1 MIIMNH
7 FFMMP
12 LYLGSLVSV
21 PSEAISRPQPLRRC
35 VELSSCSPQ
44 LLAAKVD
51 IDPTTGL
58 PIADGAEWHHS
69 KDELW
74 SVPVLVKDILGN
86 YIAVLDRK
94 KQEGIG
100 GLEVPSF
107 LNSIG
112 MVSNWSRGTIRVAA
126 TGLSQTCFYFICNKK
141 LPLILVD
148 DLEIK
153 VGDRVFHPK
162 QGDGNQTCT
171 DISCPLQPFR
181 ATSSEFKEFVSF
193 QVSDSLAAA
202 LRTATPGQVWIKL
215 KLLSGGFPT
224 VQTVSN
230 KTIQAWQTIYK
241 DADPS
246 ILGSMNPPD
255 FKIVPVHNWPEPA
268 ENGSIGSTK
277 YNRSGANISN
287 QIAGQNT
294 PLKDKQTNLPIVR
307 GTTWRSGNDIPWS
320 VPVLVRDDFEG
331 EYKAVFDKSSGLIT
345 NWSQQFM
352 EVFLY
357 DKQQGDIFNV
367 NAFDLQLGPQTFKLQ
382 GSQNRFA
389 ISGDLSKAL
398 REAPAIKPVLTFT
411 IQRSKKKPKSIQRT
425 LDLKTVQAWK
435 NLYVEEATTT
445 SSIK

>member
-1 MIIMNH
+1 M
-7 FFMMP
+7 
-12 LYLGSLVSV
+12 SS
-21 PSEAISRPQPLRRC
+21 PSAETHNPKLIHQC
-35 VELSSCSPQ
+35 IELSNCSSQ
-44 LLAAKVD
+44 LVAAKVD

-58 PIADGAEWHHS
+58 PIADGAEWHRS

-86 YIAVLDRK
+86 YVAVLDRK
-94 KQEGIG
+94 RQEGVG
-100 GLEVPSF
+100 GLEVPSL

-126 TGLSQTCFYFICNKK
+126 TGLNQTCFYFICNKR
-141 LPLILVD
+141 LPLIQVE

-181 ATSSEFKEFVSF
+181 ATSPQLNEFGSF
-193 QVSDSLAAA
+193 QVSDSLASA
-202 LRTATPGQVWIKL
+202 LRSAKPGQVWIKL
-215 KLLSGGFPT
+215 RLLSGGFPT
-224 VQTVSN
+224 VQTVN
-230 KTIQAWQTIYK
+230 DKTIQAWQTIYK

-246 ILGSMNPPD
+246 ILSSMNPPD
-255 FKIVPVHNWPEPA
+255 FKIVPIHNWPEST
-268 ENGSIGSTK
+268 EKETIGTTK
-277 YNRSGANISN
+277 YSRPVANTSK
-287 QIAGQNT
+287 QVAEQST
-294 PLKDKQTNLPIVR
+294 PLQDNQTNLPIVR
-307 GTTWRSGNDIPWS
+307 GTTWRSGNNIPWS

-357 DKQQGDIFNV
+357 DKQQGYIFNV
-367 NAFDLQLGPQTFKLQ
+367 QAFDLQLGSQTFKLE
-382 GSQNRFA
+382 GSQNRFV
-389 ISGDLSKAL
+389 ISQDLSKAL

-425 LDLKTVQAWK
+425 LDLETVQAWK
-435 NLYVEEATTT
+435 TLYKAEGLAT
-445 SSIK
+445 SSTK